1 MKLSKLK
8 NIIRESLND
17 LIVEQAN
24 NSSITVSPGD
34 VVAVAAAYPIILNP
48 QDLTIGPYG
57 MNESPFA
64 NIFGSGNF
72 VNGVYMS
79 SGPSNYQISSN
90 CGYARSYEIEDQA
103 QADAFN
109 SVFNGENGVYL
120 ELASTSNPNIGNA
133 AYQATENVMAQ
144 LNANFQGQVNPTT
157 YSSECYYIGGGAPS
171 TPTSTPASPPE
182 AASIGGIDPDAD
194 FFDSGAGAS
203 IDQTGESEFSF
214 PSGFN
219 PASWAE
225 GWISNIF
232 SFFDTGAGGGVPF
245 ANAAQVVPNAC
256 SFFASRVQTWTNQYS
271 TAGPLYQNQLVFKL
285 QLAYAMQ
292 DYFDCSEAP
301 FDNYSFPFN
310 PNEGLNEQM
319 ERSLPGNLK
328 SIIDRIVQKVD
339 QRLRSMIQKPAEP
352 TKPAEPIKPATFEP
366 KKDETDRLKK
376 LANIPIDKPMDM
388 PEKM

>member
-17 LIVEQAN
+17 LIVEQDFIAGG
-24 NSSITVSPGD
+24 PFLPL
-34 VVAVAAAYPIILNP
+34 AYPTTTVDQGNDIAHVVIRDCSSELPVYSQPACLNNHS
-48 QDLTIGPYG
+48 Q
-57 MNESPFA
+57 
-64 NIFGSGNF
+64 
-72 VNGVYMS
+72 
-79 SGPSNYQISSN
+79 
-90 CGYARSYEIEDQA
+90 YEIGHQFKFYD
-103 QADAFN
+103 
-109 SVFNGENGVYL
+109 VFNNIRTGYL
-120 ELASTSNPNIGNA
+120 ESIVTQGSCPSATLGAGQYLFNPIEDPYVGACEGNPNSTYVA
-133 AYQATENVMAQ
+133 PMA
-144 LNANFQGQVNPTT
+144 
-157 YSSECYYIGGGAPS
+157 SM
-171 TPTSTPASPPE
+171 
-182 AASIGGIDPDAD
+182 GGIDPDAD

-203 IDQTGESEFSF
+203 INNVTGESEFSF

-219 PASWAE
+219 PASWAD
-225 GWISNIF
+225 GWISNIY

-352 TKPAEPIKPATFEP
+352 TKPATFEP